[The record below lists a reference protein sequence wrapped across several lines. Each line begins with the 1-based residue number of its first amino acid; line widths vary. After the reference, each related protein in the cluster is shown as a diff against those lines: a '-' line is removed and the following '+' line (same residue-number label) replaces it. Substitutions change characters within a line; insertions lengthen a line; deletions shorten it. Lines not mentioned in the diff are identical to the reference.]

1 MAKSLYQTLNI
12 SEGASPDEIK
22 KAYRKL
28 ARQYHPDVNKSA
40 EAEAKFKEINGAY
53 EILSDPQKK
62 AEYDRYGDSMFN
74 GQNFSD
80 FSRSYAGADF
90 NDILNSIFGGKG
102 RGFNNGGFGSFGSNG
117 SGGFSGF
124 DFGAENS
131 IDLDIEANITISL
144 KSALL
149 GDKVRVN
156 LNNYNFELKI
166 PEGITNGSKLRA
178 KGKGK
183 KLGNM
188 TGDAIIT
195 INIALQDGY
204 KIDDYNI
211 IQEINVPLK
220 AMLFGDKV
228 EVKTLQK
235 DITIKIPE
243 NMQNGQKMRIE
254 NMGFKNRKTGEYGD
268 LLLQVNAKIPDS
280 KNFSPE
286 LRELLQK
293 EL

>member
-12 SEGASPDEIK
+12 NENASADEIK

-28 ARQYHPDVNKSA
+28 ARQYHPDINKSS
-40 EAEAKFKEINGAY
+40 EAEAKFKEINAAY

-62 AEYDRYGDSMFN
+62 VEYDRYGDSMFN

-80 FSRSYAGADF
+80 FTRSHQGADF
-90 NDILNSIFGGKG
+90 NDILNSIFGGRG
-102 RGFNNGGFGSFGSNG
+102 RGFNSGNFGGFSSNSGGFGGFG
-117 SGGFSGF
+117 
-124 DFGAENS
+124 FGAEDG

-149 GDKVRVN
+149 GDKIKIS
-156 LNNYNFELKI
+156 LNNSSFELKI
-166 PEGITNGSKLRA
+166 PEGISNGSKLRA

-188 TGDAIIT
+188 VGDAIIT
-195 INIALQDGY
+195 INIASQEGY
-204 KIDDYNI
+204 KIDEYNI
-211 IQEINVPLK
+211 IQEISVPLK

-235 DITIKIPE
+235 DITIKIPP

-268 LLLQVNAKIPDS
+268 LLLQVNAKIPNSD
-280 KNFSPE
+280 NFSKE
-286 LRELLQK
+286 LKELLQK